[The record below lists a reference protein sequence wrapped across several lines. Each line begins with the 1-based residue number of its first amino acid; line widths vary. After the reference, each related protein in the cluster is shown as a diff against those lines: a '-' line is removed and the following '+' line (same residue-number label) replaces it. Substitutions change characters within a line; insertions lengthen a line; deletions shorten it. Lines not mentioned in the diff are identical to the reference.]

1 MAHAQ
6 IDFGPS
12 LRDYNKSDWCAELAE
27 LVEEDGAFRRLGKRH
42 MAVFTEHS
50 RTLLVSFESI
60 QGIFALSP
68 KAHPMGWK
76 MAETAGWSSLTLV
89 SDGDT
94 WFRNPA
100 VYAYFDHQVDDGFFD
115 DFDRVL
121 FFGAGPCAYAAAA
134 YSVVSPGARVLAVQP
149 QATLDV
155 DRAHWDKRF
164 PEQRR
169 VSFTDRFGYA
179 PDMLEAAR
187 AAYILYDPT
196 QLEDAMHASLFTGS
210 HVTKLRM
217 PHMGAALQTD
227 LMHMGIL
234 YDLLEYAILDR
245 LTASEFGHLARARR
259 NHLPYLKRLLAYL
272 DAQDRPDLIRLL
284 CHNVSARMRAPV
296 FAHRL
301 ERLAD
306 GEDA

>member
-1 MAHAQ
+1 MSRAQ

-12 LRDYNKSDWCAELAE
+12 LREYGKSDWCAELAE
-27 LVEEDGAFRRLGKRH
+27 LVEDDGMFQRLGKRH
-42 MAVFTEHS
+42 MAVFTEHG

-68 KAHPMGWK
+68 KAHPMGWTC
-76 MAETAGWSSLTLV
+76 AETAGWSSLTLI

-100 VYAYFDHQVDDGFFD
+100 VYAYFDHLVDDGFFD

-121 FFGAGPCAYAAAA
+121 FYGAGPCGYAAAA
-134 YSVVSPGARVLAVQP
+134 FSVVSPGARVLAIQP

-155 DRAHWDKRF
+155 NRAEWDKRF

-169 VSFTDRFGYA
+169 VNFTDRFGYA

-187 AAYILYDPT
+187 AAYVIYDPM
-196 QLEDAMHASLFTGS
+196 QLEDAMHASLFSGPNALR
-210 HVTKLRM
+210 LRM
-217 PHMGAALQTD
+217 PHMGATLQTD
-227 LMHMGIL
+227 LMGMGIL
-234 YDLLEYAILDR
+234 YDLLDYAMLDR
-245 LTASEFGHLARARR
+245 LSVNEFAHIARARR

-296 FAHRL
+296 FANRL
-301 ERLAD
+301 ERLSTD
-306 GEDA
+306 VDA